1 MGTDIHIHIEH
12 KSRKRKKFVYDFEAD
27 GERIYSLFGVLAG
40 TRGDCDALFDP
51 RGLPTDVSP
60 EVLEEYKLWDGDAH
74 THSWLTTEEFGK
86 CLDSYFEDCTK
97 VAGNSEE
104 YVREWMSSYYKIYE
118 YMKYSE
124 DEGEPS
130 RIVFWFDN

>member
-12 KSRKRKKFVYDFEAD
+12 KSRKKKKYVYDFEAY

-40 TRGDCDALFDP
+40 TRGDYEALYDP
-51 RGLPTDVSP
+51 RGLPMDVSP
-60 EVLEEYKLWDGDAH
+60 EITEEYRTLGGH
-74 THSWLTTEEFGK
+74 TPSWLTTEEFGK

-97 VAGNSEE
+97 GAGNSED
-104 YVREWMSSYYKIYE
+104 YVRDWMSSYYKIYE

-124 DEGEPS
+124 EEGEPS